1 MGYTPAA
8 SYVNAVADTLKLA
21 GFSWYPLDAEPMRAL
36 LFLEKTQAR
45 HSKTIRR
52 SLLSEFDFLPAS
64 FRHLDTSFQ
73 VTNEW
78 YVQGRQVIKHLLKSH
93 TLSQCGNIESCTNSL
108 VILLSVTV
116 PTSILCPVVCLP
128 FHMQT
133 YLSGFLMWTTFYECG
148 SPFVPSLPLGGLEQ
162 PWPAC
167 PKQAST
173 MFKKCWCHTT
183 QLLHGIQ

>member
-1 MGYTPAA
+1 MEIAFNQCNKQVEQKLVEVCNGVHT
-8 SYVNAVADTLKLA
+8 SCIICECSCGHIETCRFFLISLRCGADA
-21 GFSWYPLDAEPMRAL
+21 GFV
-36 LFLEKTQAR
+36 FFGKTQAR

-93 TLSQCGNIESCTNSL
+93 TLPQCGNIESCTNSL

-133 YLSGFLMWTTFYECG
+133 YL
-148 SPFVPSLPLGGLEQ
+148 
-162 PWPAC
+162 
-167 PKQAST
+167 
-173 MFKKCWCHTT
+173 
-183 QLLHGIQ
+183 